1 MRPGQGASKIRSLNC
16 SLLVWSATARI
27 PVPANHELAATIT
40 RPAAETVRAQDG
52 SVVVRYFASVSART
66 TAPMVAAMPATV
78 LTGLL

>member
-1 MRPGQGASKIRSLNC
+1 LNC
-16 SLLVWSATARI
+16 SLLVWSAIARI
-27 PVPANHELAATIT
+27 PVPANQELAATIT

-52 SVVVRYFASVSART
+52 SVVVRHFASVSART